1 MSNDEREG
9 LLERPEGGSGA
20 NAGSAEATGQPT
32 AQGSAALT
40 RTGSQPIEA
49 VEPHLVGTDV
59 DMDDDTIT
67 VTTRDAVPHEHGETL
82 ATPVQPAQEQPV
94 VAETAHPADVEA
106 FRAEPAGTETTH
118 VETVRAEPVRTET
131 VQTEVMET
139 APVETAP
146 QPQAAATDADTL
158 RVERYAEELQAQ
170 KVERQAGEVRVSK
183 DVVEEQRTLEVP
195 VEREEVRV
203 RSVTPSETSVDAS
216 EAFQE
221 GTISV
226 PVREQDVELRKEVRV
241 AEEIGIEKREVTERE
256 RVSGTVREER
266 VNVEEIGD
274 VEVDRHSDSPLNEDV
289 RARD

>member
-9 LLERPEGGSGA
+9 LLEKPVSGSGA
-20 NAGSAEATGQPT
+20 TAGSGEATGQPA

-40 RTGSQPIEA
+40 RTGSQPAEA
-49 VEPHLVGTDV
+49 VEPHMVGTDV
-59 DMDDDTIT
+59 DVDDDTIT
-67 VTTRDAVPHEHGETL
+67 VTTQDAVSHEHGERI
-82 ATPVQPAQEQPV
+82 AAPVQPVPEQPV
-94 VAETAHPADVEA
+94 GTETAQPADVEA
-106 FRAEPAGTETTH
+106 FRAEPTGAETTH
-118 VETVRAEPVRTET
+118 VETVRAEPVRTE
-131 VQTEVMET
+131 VVET
-139 APVETAP
+139 QSVETAP
-146 QPQAAATDADTL
+146 PPRPQAAATDQDTL
-158 RVERYAEELQAQ
+158 RVERYAEELQART
-170 KVERQAGEVRVSK
+170 VEREAGEVRVTK
-183 DVVEEQRTLEVP
+183 DVVEEERTLEVP

-203 RSVTPSETSVDAS
+203 RSVTPSETTADAA
-216 EAFQE
+216 EAFRE

-266 VNVEEIGD
+266 INVEEVGD